1 MFLYKLHNESSVS
14 CTHSWT
20 MSELRVQIEA
30 GCQYSLPYV
39 RRYIG
44 IRLESPRTTYR
55 GQKPECMPSGVFS
68 QAGYSK
74 GSIYA
79 MSEREN
85 KVALFS
91 NS

>member
-39 RRYIG
+39 S
-44 IRLESPRTTYR
+44 IRLESPPTTYR
-55 GQKPECMPSGVFS
+55 GQKPECKPSGVFS